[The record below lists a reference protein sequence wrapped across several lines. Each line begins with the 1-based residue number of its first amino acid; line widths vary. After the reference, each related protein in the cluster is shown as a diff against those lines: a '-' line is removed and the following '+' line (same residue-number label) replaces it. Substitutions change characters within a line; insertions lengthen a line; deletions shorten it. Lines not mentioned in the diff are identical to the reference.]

1 MHPLAL
7 IARVWVRVI
16 SSHTYTHARGNSTSA
31 YEVEE
36 ARGWFSSR
44 TRFRFNAE
52 YVTALVIR

>member
-16 SSHTYTHARGNSTSA
+16 SSHTYTHLSTSA
-31 YEVEE
+31 DEVEE